1 MFLTLFDLSHLL
13 MYLLLLLHLNAA
25 NQFFTAL
32 LDLFVDLL
40 LLSLNLLFLELVL
53 PDRLVMQLLL

>member
-1 MFLTLFDLSHLL
+1 MFLSLFDLSHLL

-25 NQFFTAL
+25 NQFLAAL

-40 LLSLNLLFLELVL
+40 FLSLNLLFLELVL